1 MSQPVN
7 DPVEDWVDRDADW
20 IPDYASMLR
29 LDDQVHVV
37 LGAGFGTGR
46 QIAHALAANGATVV
60 CVDREGER
68 AEKVAAE
75 VGGEARTCDIT
86 DRADVE
92 ALFDH
97 VEDRYGRLDGVAD
110 IVGLSIYKEIG
121 DLTEEDWLF
130 HLDIVLK
137 HAYLAIT
144 YAGALWKRTGTVGAM
159 AFVASVA
166 GIASSPNLA
175 AYGAMKAALM
185 SLVRT
190 AAVELGPHGVRVNA
204 VAPGVI
210 RTPRQQANPR
220 WTQELVKANLAKTP
234 LRKLAYPSDIASVLL
249 FLLSPLS
256 AHVTGESVVVDG
268 GNQVLFNVDSPLPEQ
283 KA

>member
-1 MSQPVN
+1 MSGA
-7 DPVEDWVDRDADW
+7 WVDRDADW
-20 IPDYASMLR
+20 TPDYAGLMR
-29 LDDQVHVV
+29 LEGQVHVI
-37 LGAGFGTGR
+37 LGGGFGIGR
-46 QIAHALAANGATVV
+46 QSAHALSAYGATVV
-60 CVDREGER
+60 VVDRDGER

-75 VGGEARTCDIT
+75 VGGVAWSGDIT
-86 DRADVE
+86 SRPDME
-92 ALFDH
+92 ALFDF
-97 VEDRYGRLDGVAD
+97 VEERFGRLDGVVD
-110 IVGLSIYKEIG
+110 IVGLSIYKQVG
-121 DLTEEDWLF
+121 DLSDDDWLF

-144 YAGALWKRTGTVGAM
+144 YAGRLWERTGTGGSM

-166 GIASSPNLA
+166 GLGSSPKLA

-190 AAVELGPHGVRVNA
+190 SAVELGPLGVRVNA
-204 VAPGVI
+204 VAPGTI

-220 WTQELVKANLAKTP
+220 WTPELVQANLDKTP

-249 FLLSPLS
+249 FLVSPL
-256 AHVTGESVVVDG
+256 AGHVTGESIVVDG
-268 GNQVLFNVDSPLPEQ
+268 GNHVLFNVASPEPAP

>member
-1 MSQPVN
+1 MT
-7 DPVEDWVDRDADW
+7 DPTEDWVDRDADW
-20 IPDYASMLR
+20 TPDYGSMLR

-46 QIAHALAANGATVV
+46 QIAHALATNGATVV
-60 CVDREGER
+60 CVDRDEER

-75 VGGEARTCDIT
+75 VGGVARACDIT
-86 DRADVE
+86 SREEMA
-92 ALFDH
+92 ALFGW
-97 VEDRYGRLDGVAD
+97 VEERYARLDGVAD

-137 HAYLAIT
+137 HAYLAMT
-144 YAGALWKRTGTVGAM
+144 YAGGVWERTGTGGAM

-166 GIASSPNLA
+166 GLASSPKMA

-190 AAVELGPHGVRVNA
+190 SAVELGPLGVRVNA

-220 WTQELVKANLAKTP
+220 WTRELVQANLAKTP

-256 AHVTGESVVVDG
+256 GHVTGESIIVDG
-268 GNQVLFNVDSPLPEQ
+268 GNQVLFNVDSPEPEP
-283 KA
+283 KG

>member
-1 MSQPVN
+1 MS
-7 DPVEDWVDRDADW
+7 EKWVDRDADW
-20 IPDYASMLR
+20 TPDYASLLR
-29 LDDQVHVV
+29 LDGQVHVV
-37 LGAGFGTGR
+37 LGAGFGIGR
-46 QIAHALAANGATVV
+46 QTAHALAANGATVV
-60 CVDREGER
+60 CVDRDEER

-75 VGGEARTCDIT
+75 IGGEVWTGDIT
-86 DRADVE
+86 SREDMA
-92 ALFDH
+92 ALFDYIEQRH
-97 VEDRYGRLDGVAD
+97 GRLDGVAD
-110 IVGLSIYKEIG
+110 IVGLSIYKEVG
-121 DLTEEDWLF
+121 DLTDDDWLF

-144 YAGALWKRTGTVGAM
+144 YAGRLWERTGSGGSM

-166 GIASSPNLA
+166 GMASSPKLS

-190 AAVELGPHGVRVNA
+190 AAVELGSLGVRVNA

-220 WTQELVKANLAKTP
+220 WTEELVQANLDKTP

-249 FLLSPLS
+249 FLLSPL
-256 AHVTGESVVVDG
+256 AGHVTGESIIVDG
-268 GNQVLFNVDSPLPEQ
+268 GNQVLFNVSSPDPEA
-283 KA
+283 KD